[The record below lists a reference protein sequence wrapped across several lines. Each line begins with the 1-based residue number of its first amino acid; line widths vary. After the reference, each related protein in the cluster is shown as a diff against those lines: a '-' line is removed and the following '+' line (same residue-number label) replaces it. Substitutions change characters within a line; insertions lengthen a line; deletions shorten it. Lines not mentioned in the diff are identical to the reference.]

1 MSEWHEAP
9 HGWTRN
15 MPSGHMLLV
24 TYPDTIGFSDIYLCY
39 PEGRRQE
46 FGRDHGVERA
56 KDRAER
62 IFKGRL

>member
-1 MSEWHEAP
+1 
-9 HGWTRN
+9 